1 MWERTDED
9 QQSDGDLEEQSGTL
23 QPWHLWRAKLH
34 ATLTQKGRRDDPG
47 PSKTVNIFV
56 LCFSSLFLVFSSLQ
70 PRPPLCSPPL
80 LLADIVITG
89 YQWTNQD
96 VDVVE
101 KPADPDAALNSHG
114 AKAARRHH
122 VQISFWISKPGNAGS
137 LSKPWILFEFFKNPW
152 I

>member
-56 LCFSSLFLVFSSLQ
+56 LCFSSLSPFVLSFAW
-70 PRPPLCSPPL
+70 PLGIEGCNDFFVSAL
-80 LLADIVITG
+80 LG
-89 YQWTNQD
+89 
-96 VDVVE
+96 
-101 KPADPDAALNSHG
+101 
-114 AKAARRHH
+114 
-122 VQISFWISKPGNAGS
+122 
-137 LSKPWILFEFFKNPW
+137 
-152 I
+152 